1 MVPHLHPPGRQ
12 VLSVR
17 DGPGARIGTM
27 RQLFAERL
35 ESVRAALALIWL
47 HTDRFVKVRLFM
59 AVTSLVLASI
69 FTALGPVALKN
80 VVDAIA
86 GENTGTQVSITVLVI
101 LYVLTQWLARGT
113 GELRALLYAYAER
126 RMFRTLSENLFAHV
140 MRLPLRFHLGRQTG
154 AIGQTLQNGLQGYE
168 LILHHL
174 VFTFLPVVAELATI
188 VIVLARL
195 DQPMFF
201 AFYAGASLCYAI
213 VFGFTVS
220 KVMRTANAAS
230 ATSIDA
236 SATMTDSILN
246 YETVKYFTAERVVQ
260 ERVSRALVKTE
271 REWVS
276 FYRLYSI
283 SGLAVATTYAAFL
296 ALTILYAVGQVQAG
310 AMTIGGFVLVNTYM
324 LQIIR
329 PIEMLGY
336 AVQGFSQGI
345 AMLDSMLKLLQEKP
359 EPDAA
364 GAATAATGPGSLE
377 FESVA
382 VSYHADRTILNGVSF
397 RIPAG
402 KTLGIVGTS
411 GAGKSTIVRLVTR
424 LLEADSGR
432 ILLDDVPISQLPL
445 SAVRQAIAVVPQD
458 TVLFNATIG
467 YNIGF
472 GKQGCTQREIEDAA
486 RVAYLHEFIVSLR
499 DGYETQVGERGV
511 KLSGGEKQRVS
522 IARAALKH
530 PRIYVFDEA
539 TSSLDSKTE
548 RQILSNLREVSSGN
562 TTLIIAHRLST
573 VVHADEIVVLEHGR
587 IAERGTHLTLLEQDG
602 HYAALWRAQQS
613 AVGQLAK
620 A

>member
-1 MVPHLHPPGRQ
+1 MQLRYKD
-12 VLSVR
+12 R
-17 DGPGARIGTM
+17 FERI
-27 RQLFAERL
+27 
-35 ESVRAALALIWL
+35 RAVFALIWL
-47 HTDRFVKVRLFM
+47 HTNSFVKVRLFM
-59 AVTSLVLASI
+59 AVALLVLAAI
-69 FTALGPVALKN
+69 CMALGPVALKN

-86 GENTGTQVSITVLVI
+86 GDNTSADVSIAVLVI
-101 LYVLTQWLARGT
+101 LYVLTQWLARGA

-126 RMFRTLSENLFAHV
+126 RMFRTLSEKLFAHV

-154 AIGQTLQNGLQGYE
+154 AIGQTLQNGLQGYQ

-188 VIVLARL
+188 VVVLGRL
-195 DQPMFF
+195 DQPIFF

-230 ATSIDA
+230 ELSIDA

-246 YETVKYFTAERVVQ
+246 YETVKYFTAEPLVQ
-260 ERVSRALVKTE
+260 EKVSRALQKTE
-271 REWVS
+271 REWLS
-276 FYRLYSI
+276 FYRIYSA

-296 ALTILYAVGQVQAG
+296 ALMVFYAVGQVQAG
-310 AMTIGGFVLVNTYM
+310 ELTIGGFVLVNTYM
-324 LQIIR
+324 LQIVR

-345 AMLDSMLKLLQEKP
+345 AMLDSMLKLLREKV
-359 EPDAA
+359 EPD
-364 GAATAATGPGSLE
+364 GVVATVAATGHGSLE
-377 FESVA
+377 FDSVA
-382 VSYHADRTILNGVSF
+382 VSYRADRTILNGVSF
-397 RIPAG
+397 RVAAG

-424 LLEADSGR
+424 LLEVDCGR
-432 ILLDDVPISQLPL
+432 ILLDGVPISQMPLPV
-445 SAVRQAIAVVPQD
+445 VRQAIAVVPQD
-458 TVLFNATIG
+458 TVLFNDTIG
-467 YNIGF
+467 YNIAF
-472 GKQGCTQREIEDAA
+472 GKHGCTQQEIEDAA
-486 RVAYLHEFIVSLR
+486 RVAHLHEFIMSLP
-499 DGYETQVGERGV
+499 DGYDTQVGERGV

-548 RQILSNLREVSSGN
+548 QQILRNLREISSTH
-562 TTLIIAHRLST
+562 TTLVIAHRLST
-573 VVHADEIVVLEHGR
+573 VVHADEIVVLDCGA
-587 IAERGTHLTLLEQDG
+587 IAERGTHPTLLG
-602 HYAALWRAQQS
+602 LNGRYAALWHAQQS
-613 AVGQLAK
+613 TVGQLEK